1 MKYPCLV
8 IDHDDTLVNSTAT
21 VHFPAFQA
29 FMSEK
34 RPQIQMTLEEYFALN
49 FEPGVIPLFR
59 DICGLNEKEMQEE
72 QDFWFEFVKDR
83 IPTAF
88 PGMREILWQHKNRG
102 GLICVVS
109 HSFEEYI
116 RRDYAHNDLPDP
128 DLVFGW
134 DLAPELRK
142 PAPWSL
148 YEIEKRYDLRPSQL
162 LMLDDLKPGYDM
174 ARAAGVAFAAAGW
187 SNDVPEIVGFMRS
200 RCDWY
205 FKTVEEFGRWF
216 LS

>member
-29 FMSEK
+29 FMSKK
-34 RPQIQMTLEEYFALN
+34 RPLIHMTLEKYFALN

-83 IPTAF
+83 IPAAF

-116 RRDYAHNDLPDP
+116 RRDYAHNGLPDP

-148 YEIEKRYDLRPSQL
+148 YEIEKRYDLQPSQL

-187 SNDVPEIVGFMRS
+187 SNDVPEIEDFMRS

>member
-1 MKYPCLV
+1 MKFPCLV

-29 FMSEK
+29 FMGTR
-34 RPQIQMTLEEYFALN
+34 RPQIHMTLEEYFALN

-59 DICGLNEKEMQEE
+59 DICGLNEEEMQEE
-72 QDFWFEFVKDR
+72 QDFWFEYVKGR
-83 IPTAF
+83 IPAAF
-88 PGMREILWQHKNRG
+88 PGIKEILWEHKNRG

-116 RRDYAHNDLPDP
+116 RRDYAHNELPEP

-142 PAPWSL
+142 PAPWCL
-148 YEIEKRYDLRPSQL
+148 YQIEKKFDLQPAQL

-174 ARAAGVAFAAAGW
+174 ARAAGVPFAAAGW
-187 SNDVPEIVGFMRS
+187 SNDVPEIEAFMR
-200 RCDWY
+200 RNCDWY